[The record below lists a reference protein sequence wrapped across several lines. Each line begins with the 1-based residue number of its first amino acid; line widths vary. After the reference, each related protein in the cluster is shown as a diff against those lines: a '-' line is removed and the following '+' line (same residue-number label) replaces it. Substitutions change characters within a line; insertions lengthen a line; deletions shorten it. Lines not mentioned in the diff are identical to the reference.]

1 MHVHRYGSGENCF
14 LGLHGWG
21 GTHSTFEPLAAFLP
35 ADSSLYAA
43 DLPGYGL
50 SPAPAHWRLEAIAGE
65 VAEELLKIGRG
76 LTVIGNCSGAILALL
91 AASRGLD
98 VAGRISRFVM
108 IDPFAFMPWYF
119 KLFVTA
125 SFGRAA
131 YITTF
136 ANPAGRWVTNLS
148 LKRRRSN
155 QSDLTRSFA
164 RIDHEVAYRYLEM
177 LNGLDSID
185 QFKGLRMPVEIIH
198 GEKSFAAVRRSVEM
212 WKKLWP
218 RARAI
223 ELAGVGHLPI
233 EEAPRR
239 LSEIIFKQESRLAH
253 PALMKRGE
261 MNRGE

>member
-1 MHVHRYGSGENCF
+1 V
-14 LGLHGWG
+14 
-21 GTHSTFEPLAAFLP
+21 P

-50 SPAPAHWRLEAIAGE
+50 SPAPKEWTLEAIVGE
-65 VAEELLKIGRG
+65 VAEAISKVGRPMT
-76 LTVIGNCSGAILALL
+76 LIGNCSGAIFALL
-91 AASRGLD
+91 AAGRGRD

-119 KLFVTA
+119 KLFVEA
-125 SFGRAA
+125 SFGRIA
-131 YITTF
+131 YSTTF
-136 ANPAGRWVTNLS
+136 ANPVGRWVTNLS

-164 RIDHEVAYRYLEM
+164 RIDQQIAYRYLEM
-177 LNGLDSID
+177 LRGLDNID
-185 QFKGLRMPVEIIH
+185 QFKGLRAPVEIIY

-212 WKKLWP
+212 WKEIWP

-233 EEAPRR
+233 EEATRP
-239 LSEIIFKQESRLAH
+239 LSEIIFKQDSRGAH
-253 PALMKRGE
+253 AALMKRGE